1 MNTAEQNYRLFQEIE
16 ASRMF
21 LLMACQQNPK
31 LLEHADARIRLMFE
45 VPMSQNHSIPQ
56 PIPFGVGKQRGASLV
71 ELILFIVII
80 SIALAGILL
89 VMNNVTGRSAD
100 TLIRKQALAVAES
113 LLEEIALQ
121 DFISASGVTNAVT
134 PANRATEYHII
145 NDYAGFATT
154 GIFSITN
161 VEVTGLRSYN
171 AAVAVVPAAL
181 GAIAAGSAV
190 QITVTVTDP
199 QKNPVQVS
207 GYRTAY

>member
-1 MNTAEQNYRLFQEIE
+1 MLKKSHR
-16 ASRMF
+16 
-21 LLMACQQNPK
+21 QQ
-31 LLEHADARIRLMFE
+31 
-45 VPMSQNHSIPQ
+45 
-56 PIPFGVGKQRGASLV
+56 GASLV

-89 VMNNVTGRSAD
+89 VMNNVSGRSAD

-113 LLEEIALQ
+113 LLEEVALQ
-121 DFISASGVTNAVT
+121 DFISASNASATCPHNQVTA
-134 PANRATEYHII
+134 ANRASGYHIVC
-145 NDYAGFATT
+145 DYNGFATT

-161 VEVTGLRSYN
+161 VSITGLGSYN

-181 GAIAAGSAV
+181 GSGAVTIAAGSAV

-199 QKNPVQVS
+199 QNNPVQVS

>member
-1 MNTAEQNYRLFQEIE
+1 MLINSPR
-16 ASRMF
+16 
-21 LLMACQQNPK
+21 
-31 LLEHADARIRLMFE
+31 
-45 VPMSQNHSIPQ
+45 
-56 PIPFGVGKQRGASLV
+56 QRGASMV

-89 VMNNVTGRSAD
+89 VMDNVTRNSAG

-113 LLEEIALQ
+113 LLEEVALQ

-134 PANRATEYHII
+134 QANRATEYHIV

-154 GIFSITN
+154 GIYSVAN
-161 VEVTGLRSYN
+161 LPVTGLGSYN

-181 GAIAAGSAV
+181 GSGAATIPAGSAV

-199 QKNPVQVS
+199 QNNQVRVS